1 MSPEATIGSAGR
13 ALRAGRAVVLAAI
26 GLLLAGF
33 AAGLIGW
40 GYRADAALP
49 AWVAPEGWSAGQL
62 RDVLVGWGLPQR
74 WYVGYFLLL
83 ELMLTAV
90 SVVAAWFVLR
100 GGLSW
105 FRLYLAFVLVLF
117 AVAGG
122 GVPYVVGR
130 LVPALADPAAL
141 LQGLAWIGLFQLAYV
156 FPDGRFAPR
165 WGRWFAAGWAAYL
178 VASVAVPPLAGSPA
192 EAVILPVLF
201 GSCAVAQIYRYARI
215 SGPQERRQTRLV
227 MLAVA
232 LRFALTLAYAAT
244 PLLRIQNETS
254 SRGLGVYAFVMLV
267 SYVMA
272 ALLPAAVAVAIV
284 RHRLFDVDGVI
295 SRTLLFVI
303 LTGFVVSVYAV
314 VVAGVGALW
323 PVDRTIAGPLL
334 AAGIVAVVFN
344 PVRERVQRA
353 VSRVVYGERGDPYG
367 VLSRLGRRM
376 TEVVEPDQVA
386 PAIVD
391 AVARALNASYVAMY
405 LDGEPAASTGTATA
419 DVESV
424 PLSYQGRQLG
434 RLEIAGPLDALD
446 RRLIADLAD
455 HSGAALSAAQESA
468 RTRRLAA
475 DLQRTREKLVAARE
489 EERRRIRRDLHDSLG
504 PALGSQALTIDAAR
518 SMIGSDPAGADVI
531 LGELKT
537 QSQQALQE
545 VRRLARE
552 LRPPVLDELGLA
564 AALEHAAEQYR
575 TFHLDVAIDSLPALP
590 AAVEVAAFR
599 IAHEALTNVAR
610 HAGATSVRLSVAVE
624 DAALCL
630 RVGDDGVGLPAGTR
644 PGVGTLSMRERAEEL
659 GGTLDIGPATGGGTA
674 VTARLPLR
682 QD

>member
-1 MSPEATIGSAGR
+1 MSSEATIGSAGR
-13 ALRAGRAVVLAAI
+13 ALRLGRAAVLTAI

-33 AAGLIGW
+33 VAGLIVW
-40 GYRADAALP
+40 GHHADEASP

-62 RDVLVGWGLPQR
+62 RDVLGGWALPQR

-90 SVVAAWFVLR
+90 SVVAAGFVLR
-100 GGLSW
+100 GRLSW
-105 FRLYLAFVLVLF
+105 MRLYLAFVLVLF

-122 GVPYVVGR
+122 GVPYVIGS
-130 LVPALADPAAL
+130 LVPALADPAGL

-156 FPDGRFAPR
+156 FPDGRFVPR

-178 VASVAVPPLAGSPA
+178 VASVAVPALAGSPA
-192 EAVILPVLF
+192 EAVILLVLF
-201 GSCAVAQIYRYARI
+201 GSCAVAQIYRYARV
-215 SGPQERRQTRLV
+215 SGPQERRQTKLV
-227 MLAVA
+227 MFAVA
-232 LRFALTLAYAAT
+232 LRFALTIAYATT

-254 SRGLGVYAFVMLV
+254 SRGLAVYVFLMLV

-272 ALLPAAVAVAIV
+272 ALLPAAIAVAIV
-284 RHRLFDVDGVI
+284 RHRLFDVDAVI

-323 PVDRTIAGPLL
+323 PTDRTIAGPLL

-344 PVRERVQRA
+344 PVRERVQQA
-353 VSRVVYGERGDPYG
+353 VGRVVHGERGDPYG

-376 TEVVEPDQVA
+376 TEIVEPDQVA

-391 AVARALNASYVAMY
+391 AVGRALNAPYVAIH
-405 LDGEPAASTGTATA
+405 LDGELTASIGTSTA
-419 DVESV
+419 ELESV
-424 PLSYQGRQLG
+424 DLTYQGSQLG
-434 RLEIAGPLDALD
+434 RLEIAGPLDRLD

-455 HSGAALSAAQESA
+455 HCGAALSAARESA

-475 DLQRTREKLVAARE
+475 DLQRAREKLVAARE

-504 PALGSQALTIDAAR
+504 SALGSQALTIDAAR
-518 SMIGSDPAGADVI
+518 SMIGSDPATADMI

-564 AALEHAAEQYR
+564 AALEHAAEQHR
-575 TFHLDVAIDSLPALP
+575 TFGLDVTVDDLPGLP

-599 IAHEALTNVAR
+599 IVHEALTNVAR
-610 HAGATSVRLSVAVE
+610 HAGAATVRLRVTV
-624 DAALCL
+624 DGDALCL
-630 RVGDDGVGLPAGTR
+630 QIIDDGAGLPAGVR

-659 GGTLDIGPATGGGTA
+659 GGTLHIGAATGGGTV
-674 VTARLPLR
+674 VTARLPVR
-682 QD
+682 SE